1 MYSSCLAGRPG
12 SGRKHVRIH
21 GGIRAGLAWP
31 VGGMSSGCGSRRLGR
46 LRDAEAANSRRTAS
60 DRTRRVRRGT
70 CATPSGSFR
79 RPVLC
84 RIVNPARCRRSD
96 GSRRITAVRTRSH
109 RGRRGHRADS
119 RPYAGRCRGN
129 RWGTA
134 SCQRWRR
141 RRNVHVV
148 PNTSEESTSLS
159 RPGCSSPP
167 SRLSPDP
174 HTVPAGTVRARPRRR
189 PPSRSESS
197 PRPPGA
203 GVSAA
208 AAHRPAPPWLRR
220 NTRP

>member
-1 MYSSCLAGRPG
+1 MHSSD
-12 SGRKHVRIH
+12 VFI
-21 GGIRAGLAWP
+21 
-31 VGGMSSGCGSRRLGR
+31 VSRRSPRQWEETCPHSWGHPR
-46 LRDAEAANSRRTAS
+46 GPRVARR
-60 DRTRRVRRGT
+60 RNVLRVRLAAARSPPRCGGGQLPPHLVRSDET
-70 CATPSGSFR
+70 GAKGACVTPSGSFR

-84 RIVNPARCRRSD
+84 RIGNPARCRRSD

-208 AAHRPAPPWLRR
+208 AAHRPAPP
-220 NTRP
+220 RPG